1 MVVVPGGTFMKGPR
15 PGEGNSWDGETQTS
29 ATVKRIAVSRHEIA
43 FAEHDACTASGGCGG
58 VWLYDYGDGRGRRP
72 VNVRYHEA
80 KAYADWLSKHTGHTY
95 RLLDEAEWEHAA
107 RGGTT
112 TRWYWGDDPNAACS
126 YENLSDL
133 ALSEAPGDEKV
144 NLGYVAGCNDG
155 LGDSTAATG
164 SYRANPFGLHD
175 MLGNRAE
182 WAESCEG
189 ADPSSPDKCASHIAR
204 AGGYASGPQFA
215 SVTRRE
221 PVGWNSR
228 GATIRLARALD

>member
-1 MVVVPGGTFMKGPR
+1 MRSPLQST
-15 PGEGNSWDGETQTS
+15 TS
-29 ATVKRIAVSRHEIA
+29 ARRRAVA
-43 FAEHDACTASGGCGG
+43 
-58 VWLYDYGDGRGRRP
+58 
-72 VNVRYHEA
+72 
-80 KAYADWLSKHTGHTY
+80 
-95 RLLDEAEWEHAA
+95 AEWEYAA

-112 TRWYWGDDPNAACS
+112 TRFYWGDDANISCT

-164 SYRANPFGLHD
+164 SYLANPFGLHD
-175 MLGNRAE
+175 VLGNRAE
-182 WAESCEG
+182 WVASCEG
-189 ADPSSPDKCASHIAR
+189 AEPASPDKCNSHIAR
-204 AGGYASGPQFA
+204 AGGYVSGPQFA

-228 GATIRLARALD
+228 GATIRLARELD